1 MLAANPPE
9 PAMNYNRRAE
19 DRMEPEGDDTRAAV
33 VEAARSKLMELL
45 QEQARPR
52 QVESSIF
59 SARQRQIE
67 QQARLQEGDDARR
80 VAALQGIL
88 GINSAPSPEYKEV
101 GDRILRM
108 NDPNG
113 PSVAWEPPPKEPSWL
128 TLGQGQEAVRPQAG
142 GGYERISGPPRVE
155 TPQRPFA
162 VGGQVYRP
170 QQNDWLTP
178 PGGVKPEGLPA
189 SVAGRAIDAG
199 IVPVPPDDPNYALY
213 QRVIA
218 GTASR
223 QEQQLMN
230 AANQQWARA
239 YQDRLESLGKFSFGT
254 APSEA
259 DYEDAKAHANR
270 VRSDY
275 MRQAQA
281 GSAQPNVRPDVE
293 ARESQ
298 LRQEHPEW
306 TSEQIDDA
314 LLAEGY

>member
-1 MLAANPPE
+1 LLELGQGGAKVAYEPP
-9 PAMNYNRRAE
+9 P
-19 DRMEPEGDDTRAAV
+19 D
-33 VEAARSKLMELL
+33 
-45 QEQARPR
+45 
-52 QVESSIF
+52 
-59 SARQRQIE
+59 
-67 QQARLQEGDDARR
+67 
-80 VAALQGIL
+80 
-88 GINSAPSPEYKEV
+88 
-101 GDRILRM
+101 
-108 NDPNG
+108 
-113 PSVAWEPPPKEPSWL
+113 PPKEPSWL

-142 GGYERISGPPRVE
+142 GGYERIQGPPRAE

-162 VGGQVYRP
+162 VGGQVYDPGR
-170 QQNDWLTP
+170 DRWLTP
-178 PGGVKPEGLPA
+178 PGGVKSDGLPA

-199 IVPVPPDDPNYALY
+199 IVPVPADDPNYALY